1 MKPVYKPVLLT
12 ALFFAL
18 YVASSH
24 LDAPL
29 GHVLA
34 GACNDLCPARV
45 PGEVPP
51 ALLIALCVVR
61 TGLVAVVTVVIA
73 RLNRSSVL
81 AFGFDP
87 FVWRQL
93 VWGVFCGVVAISAVM
108 GCLAAGGVVHF
119 EGVHERAL
127 PAVGYGVVWAL
138 GMMLVG
144 LSEEMAFRGAPVF
157 LLSAV
162 SPALAVVVS
171 ATAFVMVHMGNDN
184 ESGYGLVQIGLFGA
198 VCAISVLRTRALAWA
213 IGFHA
218 AWDWTLE
225 YGYGA
230 VGSGYVFQGHLL
242 SQTTKGPV
250 WATGGS
256 AGVEG
261 SVVSYLVLAAIAA
274 LMLTGKMPGMGRP
287 GRAAGAS

>member
-1 MKPVYKPVLLT
+1 MNAVYKPIALT
-12 ALFFAL
+12 GLFFAL

-29 GHVLA
+29 GHALA
-34 GACNDLCPARV
+34 GACGDLCPAHV

-61 TGLVAVVTVVIA
+61 TGLIALIALVIA
-73 RLNRSSVL
+73 RLNRSSFL
-81 AFGFDP
+81 AFGFRP
-87 FVWRQL
+87 FAWWQL
-93 VWGVFCGVVAISAVM
+93 LWGVLSGVVGISAVI
-108 GCLAAGGVVHF
+108 GCLVMGGFVQF
-119 EGVHERAL
+119 EGVHERGLSAL
-127 PAVGYGVVWAL
+127 GYGVVWAL
-138 GMMLVG
+138 GMALVG

-157 LLSAV
+157 LLSKV

-171 ATAFVMVHMGNDN
+171 AAAFVMVHMGNDN
-184 ESGYGLVQIGLFGA
+184 ESGYGLLQIGLFGA
-198 VCAISVLRTRALAWA
+198 VCAISVLRTRSLAWA
-213 IGFHA
+213 IGFHG

-225 YGYGA
+225 YMYGA

-261 SVVSYLVLAAIAA
+261 SVVSYIVLAAIGA
-274 LMLTGKMPGMGRP
+274 LMLIGKMPGLGRRHT
-287 GRAAGAS
+287 GGVD